1 MLDRAEASD
10 HFWWASAKPWW
21 SLEMIEAGAWQLHEL
36 LVAMPHVS
44 AAEKDRGDTYYRR
57 ILDLAFYWQ
66 RSGTV
71 RRLAEQARGYI
82 KIPFR
87 ERTAETDKP
96 EVYDAFIHFMRER
109 MREAAERGEYEK
121 AILWRDAIWRL
132 ETKNDIYEA
141 VHAVDLL
148 RQEVPH
154 GALEELMDRYKAKY
168 QLLRSGQ
175 PEDRFDV
182 TI

>member
-1 MLDRAEASD
+1 
-10 HFWWASAKPWW
+10 
-21 SLEMIEAGAWQLHEL
+21 MIEAGAWQLHEL